1 LYILW
6 KKIIVNSKAKRHITN
21 GNCSGGDKRR
31 LRVPQNPSRAA
42 PFMVFCSTTF
52 FVARKML
59 RIFLIGQQKTSV
71 T

>member
-1 LYILW
+1 MEMQ
-6 KKIIVNSKAKRHITN
+6 NQHITN
-21 GNCSGGDKRR
+21 GNCS
-31 LRVPQNPSRAA
+31 AA
-42 PFMVFCSTTF
+42 HSVGSGFHKTPVGASAFMVFCSTTF

>member
-1 LYILW
+1 MFGGSGF
-6 KKIIVNSKAKRHITN
+6 SKTPVGA
-21 GNCSGGDKRR
+21 
-31 LRVPQNPSRAA
+31 RA
-42 PFMVFCSTTF
+42 FVELCSTTF